1 MDDDSL
7 KRIVDYYETERSAM
21 NYPKCPSCGNEL
33 LDRTDQ
39 CPFCGSDL
47 SRRSLRSSDSST
59 NHLKKIII
67 LVTAMMVISG
77 AAFTF
82 FFAMNSKRTGAGEEK
97 APEQLITQDLYTQ
110 QCLENMHG
118 ILDAE
123 DEYMVQNGRFADNI
137 DELHQ
142 FDNALDLVCPESGLP
157 YSIESTSESVQVICS
172 IHGEI

>member
-1 MDDDSL
+1 
-7 KRIVDYYETERSAM
+7 M
-21 NYPKCPSCGNEL
+21 NYPKCSSCGNEL

-47 SRRSLRSSDSST
+47 SRRSLRSSNFST
-59 NHLKKIII
+59 NHIRKIIV
-67 LVTAMMVISG
+67 LVSVMMAISG
-77 AAFTF
+77 VAFTF
-82 FFAMNSKRTGAGEEK
+82 FFAINNKRNSAGAEK
-97 APEQLITQDLYTQ
+97 ASEQLITQNSYTQ

-142 FDNALDLVCPESGLP
+142 LDSALDLICPESGLP
-157 YSIESTSESVQVICS
+157 FSIVGTKESVQVICS
-172 IHGEI
+172 IHGEV